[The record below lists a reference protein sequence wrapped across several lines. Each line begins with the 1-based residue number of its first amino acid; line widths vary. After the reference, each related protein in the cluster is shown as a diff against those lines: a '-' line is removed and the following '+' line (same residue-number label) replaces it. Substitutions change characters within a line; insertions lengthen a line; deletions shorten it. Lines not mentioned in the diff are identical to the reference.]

1 MKVSRE
7 FLLEA
12 VGLSLLVALILISM
26 QLYQRA
32 SKIAALLEE
41 EQKQQIA
48 ELEEYE
54 IIKYDGMIVDGMTAV
69 SYIKKMNSNYG
80 LAVKVTTSKGE
91 FWIEG
96 TQDYRAMR
104 NIASENYINP
114 LKQYRCEVIR
124 DENNVISEIRIVI
137 EQEENK

>member
-26 QLYQRA
+26 QLFQRA
-32 SKIAALLEE
+32 SKIVVLLEE
-41 EQKQQIA
+41 GQKQQIA

-69 SYIKKMNSNYG
+69 SYIKKMNSSYG
-80 LAVKVTTSKGE
+80 LEVKVTTSKGE

-96 TQDYRAMR
+96 TEDYRAMR
-104 NIASENYINP
+104 NIVSEKYINP

-124 DENNVISEIRIVI
+124 DENSVISEIRIVT